1 MAYPEN
7 TGGVAADQLCSIV
20 DRVERL
26 REEIAA
32 LNADVSEVYKEA
44 RGNGFDVR
52 TLKALISERAKIAK
66 DPAVYQENESLLDL
80 YRDAVNRGTAP
91 ATRARARSPNSA
103 PSNQVTRIGETD
115 EVPAPSRTVSSNNSQ
130 AKASRDETDIP
141 AGAASDGLASR
152 ESGGSGSVA
161 PNSNPAPSPPDTD
174 GVASQPLSPAT
185 SSTPIEPL
193 EIPVSEGSTGG
204 ADIPVTAPPGP
215 DIPTFLDRRS
225 ST

>member
-115 EVPAPSRTVSSNNSQ
+115 EGPTPSRTVSLNNSVCE
-130 AKASRDETDIP
+130 AT
-141 AGAASDGLASR
+141 
-152 ESGGSGSVA
+152 VA
-161 PNSNPAPSPPDTD
+161 PQGGTDNPLPAVSPNPISPSEGCVDPASEGKGGAETVTVPP
-174 GVASQPLSPAT
+174 GL
-185 SSTPIEPL
+185 IEPDL
-193 EIPVSEGSTGG
+193 
-204 ADIPVTAPPGP
+204 
-215 DIPTFLDRRS
+215 PTFLDRRKHG
-225 ST
+225 